1 MDFLYSLE
9 SDNGSVCVVHVED
22 RGKKP
27 HAVVVDFHG
36 VSAQG
41 IINNGTDITIID
53 NDLFQRIAT
62 VAHLKKSAF
71 KMPDKIPITYDQKP
85 LHLMAEWIET

>member
-1 MDFLYSLE
+1 MNFLYSLE
-9 SDNGSVCVVHVED
+9 SDNGSVCIVCVED

-36 VSAQG
+36 VSAGG
-41 IINNGTDITIID
+41 IIDNGTDITII
-53 NDLFQRIAT
+53 NIDLFQRIAI

-85 LHLMAEWIET
+85 LHLIAEWIET